1 MIATCKNCPD
11 RAMDCHAK
19 CEKYA
24 LFVAENEHVKQQRR
38 LDHISP
44 NGVKMMS
51 ERSLRKKMRR
61 A

>member
-1 MIATCKNCPD
+1 MNTPCKGCE
-11 RAMDCHAK
+11 RREIGCHAK

-24 LFVAENEHVKQQRR
+24 LFVAENE

-51 ERSLRKKMRR
+51 ERSLRKKMKR

>member
-1 MIATCKNCPD
+1 MSAPCKNCPD
-11 RAMDCHAK
+11 RTENCHAK

-24 LFVAENEHVKQQRR
+24 LFVAENEQVKRKRQ

-44 NGVKMMS
+44 SGVKMMS

>member
-1 MIATCKNCPD
+1 MSAPCKNCPD
-11 RAMDCHAK
+11 RDMDCHSK

-51 ERSLRKKMRR
+51 KRSLRKKMRR